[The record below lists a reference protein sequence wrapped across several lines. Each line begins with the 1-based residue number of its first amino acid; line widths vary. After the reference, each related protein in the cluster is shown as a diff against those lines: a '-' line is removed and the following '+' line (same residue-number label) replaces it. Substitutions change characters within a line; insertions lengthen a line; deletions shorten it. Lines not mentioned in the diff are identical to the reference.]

1 MGLHFNQSA
10 VLEILFI
17 INGVMNEEKA
27 CHHLDLV
34 MIHYEEHLIG
44 NNLILR
50 MQKNTPELKNTK
62 WKFFHL
68 SRIFLRKIKEM
79 RGVL

>member
-68 SRIFLRKIKEM
+68 SCIFLRKIKEM